1 MVKNPRT
8 VITSGVFDL
17 IHPGHI
23 FLLKFAKKLAGKDGR
38 LIVVIARDETVL
50 RRKRRKPILSENDR
64 LKIVNS
70 IKYVDKAVLGFN
82 PMSFKKII
90 EKYRP
95 DVVVFGYDQKSI
107 MNAFQKEATT
117 KKWKIKIVKAPKLLS
132 RRRYST
138 TQLINKAKNI
148 HLSER

>member
-50 RRKRRKPILSENDR
+50 RRKGRKPILSENDR

-70 IKYVDKAVLGFN
+70 IKYVDKAVLGFK
-82 PMSFKKII
+82 PMSFEKII

-95 DVVVFGYDQKSI
+95 GIVVFGYDQERI
-107 MNAFQKEATT
+107 MNAFQKEAVT
-117 KKWKIKIVKAPKLLS
+117 KKWKIKIVKALKLLS
-132 RRRYST
+132 RKNYST